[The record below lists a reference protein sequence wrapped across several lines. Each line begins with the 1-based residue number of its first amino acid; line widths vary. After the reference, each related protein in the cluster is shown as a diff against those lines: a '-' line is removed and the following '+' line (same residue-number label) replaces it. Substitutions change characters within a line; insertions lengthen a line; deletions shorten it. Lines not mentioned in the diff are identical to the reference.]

1 MHTINFPCAHIFW
14 MYHNFLNV
22 MYILPWRFSKSGIFG
37 IWYDCK
43 AFHEFTIKTILIFDI
58 LLNCLEYHFF
68 WSFFCG
74 SKFFNTMS
82 CRNHKMWRNN
92 GSRAEI
98 VIVMWSILF
107 FDVMKW
113 YNKAPFFFC
122 GRKSVIIYQSK
133 VYFPKNLPKFVTWL
147 PFRILLSI
155 AIIEW
160 RTKQSRKIRWNRIVS
175 LSNQKLLQF
184 QIMQFS
190 KLVSMTFWKSI
201 VIVLYF
207 KGMMI

>member
-1 MHTINFPCAHIFW
+1 MQDNILIKLIFHCAHNLLHNNEINFSCAHIFW

-58 LLNCLEYHFF
+58 LLNCLEHHFF
-68 WSFFCG
+68 GAFFCG

-122 GRKSVIIYQSK
+122 GRKSVIIYRSK
-133 VYFPKNLPKFVTWL
+133 VRQGQLQRWTEHSTLIFENLKPVEISKKF
-147 PFRILLSI
+147 SN
-155 AIIEW
+155 IIW
-160 RTKQSRKIRWNRIVS
+160 TCLKV
-175 LSNQKLLQF
+175 
-184 QIMQFS
+184 
-190 KLVSMTFWKSI
+190 V
-201 VIVLYF
+201 
-207 KGMMI
+207 